1 MQSMTIPKFSDVLD
15 AASRIAPHIH
25 RTSVLTSRRLDAR
38 VDATLF
44 FKAETFQ
51 RTGSFKFRG
60 ATNAVRNLPAHVR
73 GIVAY
78 SSGNHAQAV
87 ALAAREAGLAAVIV
101 MPRDAPET
109 KRRATEGYGAQ
120 VIFYDRYTESREARA
135 QTIADERGYAL
146 LPPFDHPDIIAGQG
160 TAALELLEET
170 GPLDLLLAPA
180 GGGGLLSGSALAASS
195 GMGDRA
201 RATRI
206 VGVEPQAGDDM
217 RRSLALGRIETIP
230 VPRTIADG
238 AQTTRIGD
246 LTFPIIRDRVS
257 AIATVPDTALV
268 DTMRALAGTMKIV
281 VEPTGCLAAAAALTG
296 AVQVSGL
303 RVGIILSGGN
313 VDMGRFVR
321 LLQEA

>member
-15 AASRIAPHIH
+15 AAARIAPHIH
-25 RTSVLTSRRLDAR
+25 RTPVLTSRRVDAR

-60 ATNAVRNLPAHVR
+60 ATNAVRNLPGHVR

>member
-1 MQSMTIPKFSDVLD
+1 MTIPKFSDVLD
-15 AASRIAPHIH
+15 AAARIAPHIH
-25 RTSVLTSRRLDAR
+25 RTPVLTSRRVDAR

-60 ATNAVRNLPAHVR
+60 ATNAVRNLPGHVR